1 MHKWILWKSWEKK
14 PSLLTLTMLCY
25 CGKAYI
31 AFLGY
36 VIRYIV
42 NSNGPGLEPVDHTR
56 PTYRRRG
63 WPRGVWCTKFQS
75 SLMNFY
81 FRFSSPQSSLLVI
94 HFRDGLP
101 RCSHCTKV
109 WHRNY
114 PICDAPLLRSASPH
128 RNSGRH
134 RSCV

>member
-1 MHKWILWKSWEKK
+1 MEKLGEKAFFAYAYYVVLLWKG
-14 PSLLTLTMLCY
+14 L
-25 CGKAYI
+25 
-31 AFLGY
+31 AFFGY
-36 VIRYIV
+36 VIQHFV
-42 NSNGPGLEPVDHTR
+42 NSNGPGMEPVNHTR
-56 PTYRRRG
+56 PTYRQRG
-63 WPRGVWCTKFQS
+63 WPRGLGALNSRS

-81 FRFSSPQSSLLVI
+81 FRFSSLQSSLLVI

-114 PICDAPLLRSASPH
+114 PICDAPLSRSAIPH